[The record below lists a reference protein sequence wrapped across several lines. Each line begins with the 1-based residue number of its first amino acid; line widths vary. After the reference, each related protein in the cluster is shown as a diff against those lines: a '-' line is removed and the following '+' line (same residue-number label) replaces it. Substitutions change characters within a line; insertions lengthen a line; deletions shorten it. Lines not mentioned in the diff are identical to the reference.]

1 MFQATILKKQ
11 DKCIQLLYLR
21 LDFHLLCTKSS
32 QLFLIDF
39 RSINKDQFEK
49 KKNDTL
55 DPEL

>member
-1 MFQATILKKQ
+1 MFSYS
-11 DKCIQLLYLR
+11 LL
-21 LDFHLLCTKSS
+21 
-32 QLFLIDF
+32 INF